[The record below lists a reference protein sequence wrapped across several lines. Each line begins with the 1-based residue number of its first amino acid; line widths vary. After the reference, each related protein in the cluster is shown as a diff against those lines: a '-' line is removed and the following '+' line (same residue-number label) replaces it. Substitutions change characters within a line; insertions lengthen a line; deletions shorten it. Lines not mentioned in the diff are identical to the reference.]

1 MNVVLS
7 RNFASAFGLTLIC
20 SLLGSYLAGF
30 PYLEVIGALV
40 ISLILGMLAQTY
52 EPAISYSQAGIGLI
66 SNKFLRLGIILL
78 GFKLNLISLAQAGV
92 KTITLAVF
100 IVTGTILV
108 TYNIARR
115 FGVEDHLAILTAS
128 GTGICGAAAVMGIS
142 SQFTS
147 K

>member
-40 ISLILGMLAQTY
+40 ISLILGMLAQNY

-108 TYNIARR
+108 AYNIARR
-115 FGVEDHLAILTAS
+115 FGVKT
-128 GTGICGAAAVMGIS
+128 T
-142 SQFTS
+142 
-147 K
+147 